1 MNFATAHHT
10 PMCSNVLAQTESPPA
25 ELSGFSYVSNCFG
38 CHRTIGKYIIL
49 AFLSACTTCENRWR
63 MKMVGQFGVFS
74 KSSGRKWPMSC
85 SIDAKTH
92 FIWSSDRQL
101 SENYR
106 RSRETDPVNKL
117 EVNKCGANNS

>member
-1 MNFATAHHT
+1 MENENGWLVW
-10 PMCSNVLAQTESPPA
+10 CVQQI
-25 ELSGFSYVSNCFG
+25 FG
-38 CHRTIGKYIIL
+38 K
-49 AFLSACTTCENRWR
+49 E
-63 MKMVGQFGVFS
+63 
-74 KSSGRKWPMSC
+74 WPMSC